1 MRTKRGRPSEAP
13 EKARSKRLVTF
24 VTERELD
31 CLDRIANKEDRS
43 LSAIVHRIIV
53 QHLENIGPSENSK

>member
-1 MRTKRGRPSEAP
+1 MSTKRGRPSTGP
-13 EKARSKRLVTF
+13 EKARSERVVTF

-43 LSAIVHRIIV
+43 LSAVVHRIIV
-53 QHLENIGPSENSK
+53 QHLENIGASENSE